1 MSLTVSEI
9 FYSLQGES
17 LHAGL
22 ACGFVRMAGCN
33 LRCAYCDTRY
43 AYEDGTLME
52 IGDIVDDLARFEC
65 SLVEIT
71 GGEPLLQKETPLLIE
86 KLLSAGY
93 RVLLETNGTLDIS
106 VVHRACVRIVDIK
119 CPSSG
124 ESKKNDPKNM
134 DRLND
139 HDQVKFVIADRD
151 DYLFARQHARRIST
165 IPADHVLFSPVHG
178 VLDPALLGQWIL
190 EDRLAVRLQ
199 LQLHKILW
207 GNERGR

>member
-17 LHAGL
+17 LHSGL
-22 ACGFVRMAGCN
+22 ACGFVRLTGCN
-33 LRCAYCDTRY
+33 LRCTYCDTRY
-43 AYEDGTLME
+43 AYEDGVLME
-52 IGDIVDDLARFEC
+52 VGDILDELSRFEC
-65 SLVEIT
+65 SLVEIS

-106 VVHRACVRIVDIK
+106 VVHRACVKIVDIK

-124 ESKKNDPKNM
+124 ESRKNDPKNL

-139 HDQVKFVIADRD
+139 HDQIKFVIADRD
-151 DYLFARQHARRIST
+151 DYLFARQYARRIST
-165 IPADHVLFSPVHG
+165 LPADHVLFSPVHG
-178 VLDPALLGQWIL
+178 VLDPATLGQWIL
-190 EDRLAVRLQ
+190 EDRLDVRLQ

-207 GNERGR
+207 GNESGR